1 MPAPRAPK
9 TQGKW
14 GVTRRW
20 VREGVGDDSRL
31 SAPFPGQLAPLEL
44 RLPALS
50 LCFTTTLGGLQ
61 VGRQGLVVRNPGA
74 PTQGSENRNM

>member
-1 MPAPRAPK
+1 MPASSAPK

-14 GVTRRW
+14 GVTRRR
-20 VREGVGDDSRL
+20 VREGDGDNSRL

-44 RLPALS
+44 GLPALS
-50 LCFTTTLGGLQ
+50 LCFTTTVGGPQ
-61 VGRQGLVVRNPGA
+61 VGRQGLVIRNPGA